1 MKDDQLKAT
10 CCFCGQSL
18 SLDKAIEI
26 TIKINRMTDELQTIY
41 SHTRCIDKAFH
52 ESVPRGFDVN

>member
-1 MKDDQLKAT
+1 MKDDEFIVA

-26 TIKINRMTDELQTIY
+26 TIKINKTTDELQTVY
-41 SHTRCIDKAFH
+41 SHAKCADKALH
-52 ESVPRGFDVN
+52 QSVPRGFDLE